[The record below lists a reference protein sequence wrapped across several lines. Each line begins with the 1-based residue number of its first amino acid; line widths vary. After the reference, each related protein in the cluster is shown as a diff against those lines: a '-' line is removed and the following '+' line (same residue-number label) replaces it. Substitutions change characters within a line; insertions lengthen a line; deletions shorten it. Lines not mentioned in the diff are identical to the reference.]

1 MQSRISTKLMVRLAM
16 EAGADYSKG
25 REGGMYTNLSL
36 YKYTKAY
43 HEYQVKRMK
52 KIIRQSIQ
60 EALEEAL
67 KQPHVEVIR

>member
-1 MQSRISTKLMVRLAM
+1 MVRLAM
-16 EAGADYSKG
+16 EAGADYSKE
-25 REGGMYTNLSL
+25 REEGMYTNLSL

-52 KIIRQSIQ
+52 KVIRQLIQ

-67 KQPHVEVIR
+67 KQHNIKVIP

>member
-1 MQSRISTKLMVRLAM
+1 MIRLAM
-16 EAGADYSKG
+16 EAGADFSKG

-52 KIIRQSIQ
+52 KIIRQLIR

-67 KQPHVEVIR
+67 KHHNVEVIR

>member
-1 MQSRISTKLMVRLAM
+1 MIRLAM
-16 EAGADYSKG
+16 EAGADYSKE
-25 REGGMYTNLSL
+25 REEGMYTNLSL

-52 KIIRQSIQ
+52 KIIRQSIR

-67 KQPHVEVIR
+67 KHHNVEVIR

>member
-1 MQSRISTKLMVRLAM
+1 MLRLAM
-16 EAGADYSKG
+16 EAGADFSKG

-52 KIIRQSIQ
+52 RNIRLAIRD
-60 EALEEAL
+60 ALEEAL
-67 KQPHVEVIR
+67 KQHNIKVIP

>member
-1 MQSRISTKLMVRLAM
+1 M
-16 EAGADYSKG
+16 EAGADFSKG

-52 KIIRQSIQ
+52 RNIRLAIRD
-60 EALEEAL
+60 ALEEAL
-67 KQPHVEVIR
+67 KQHNIKVIP

>member
-1 MQSRISTKLMVRLAM
+1 MVRLAM
-16 EAGADYSKG
+16 EAGADYSKERG
-25 REGGMYTNLSL
+25 EGMYTNLSL

-52 KIIRQSIQ
+52 KIIRQSIR

-67 KQPHVEVIR
+67 KHHNVEVIR